1 MKFTLIKSLLHRDN
15 ILSIVFLIMS
25 HLCVYGQ
32 EMSSIDSLEQIY
44 VTGNYSKE
52 DHLKILKLL
61 SQNHQNTEKRLEFCE
76 ELIKN
81 AKRMDSLSFRFHG
94 YLEKANTLQ
103 KKGDLSLALENYL
116 IAAEIATDENDNL
129 LLGKTYGSIANVYS
143 IMGNSNSSIY
153 YFKKSLAIFEAEKD
167 NMRYAKTLEN
177 LGDHYLGQKKPDSAL
192 IYFNLSKP
200 IFSALNFKIGLAYN
214 IGNTGLA
221 YALQNR
227 NDLAENYI
235 NQAIKILNELEHYY
249 PICAYLIAMADIYV
263 DKGDLIK
270 AVDFAK
276 RSLYLATDMGLKQQI
291 SEASLKLSEIH
302 ELADKETESL
312 YFYKQHITYRDSV
325 RDLTKVQQM
334 ADMRTD
340 FEISQKQLA
349 FDLINQQK
357 TAQVELLNQQKT
369 NQKIL
374 IFGLLGILVM
384 TGLYYR
390 TITKAKR
397 RSDDLLLNILPSG
410 TAEELKENG
419 KVKAKKFES
428 ITVMFT
434 DFQAFTKYSQKL
446 SPEVLVESV
455 DYYFS
460 KFDEIIDK
468 YGLEKIK
475 TIGDAYMCAGGLPF
489 ETTDHPQR
497 IIKAAFEISKFI
509 RDSENSNLGELAHFN
524 IRIGINTGPVVAGV
538 VGSKKFAYDIWGDT
552 VNVASRMESNSLE
565 GRINISHNTY
575 VLVKDNFD
583 CEYRG
588 EIDVKN
594 KGMMKMYFVQNEKF
608 KKDSPSQSIESQ
620 KVLY

>member
-1 MKFTLIKSLLHRDN
+1 MRFSLIKSLLNRGN
-15 ILSIVFLIMS
+15 ILSIVFLIVS
-25 HLCVYGQ
+25 HLGVYCQ
-32 EMSSIDSLEQIY
+32 DISIDSLEQVY
-44 VTGNYSKE
+44 VSGNYAEE

-81 AKRMDSLSFRFHG
+81 AKRMDSVSFRFHG

-116 IAAEIATDENDNL
+116 IAAEIATAEDDNL
-129 LLGKTYGSIANVYS
+129 LLGKTFGSIANVYS
-143 IMGNSNSSIY
+143 IMGNSSSSIN
-153 YFKKSLAIFEAEKD
+153 YFKKSLVIFEEEND
-167 NMRYAKTLEN
+167 SMRYAITLEN
-177 LGDHYLGQKKPDSAL
+177 LGDQYLDQKLPDSAL
-192 IYFNLSKP
+192 IYFNLSEP
-200 IFSALNFKIGLAYN
+200 IFSALNFQKGLAYN
-214 IGNTGLA
+214 KGNKGLA
-221 YALQNR
+221 YAQQNR

-235 NQAIKILNELEHYY
+235 NQASKILFELGDFY
-249 PICAYLIAMADIYV
+249 PICIYFIYMADIYME
-263 DKGDLIK
+263 KGDLIK
-270 AVDFAK
+270 ASDFAK
-276 RSLYLATDMGLKQQI
+276 RSLLLAKKNELKQQA
-291 SEASLKLSEIH
+291 SEASLKLSEIL
-302 ELADKETESL
+302 ELAGNNKESFI
-312 YFYKQHITYRDSV
+312 FYKEHIAYRDSV
-325 RDLTKVQQM
+325 HNLESFNKI
-334 ADMRTD
+334 ANMRTD
-340 FEISQKQLA
+340 FEVSQKQ
-349 FDLINQQK
+349 
-357 TAQVELLNQQKT
+357 VEVDLLNQQKA

-374 IFGLLGILVM
+374 IFSLLAILVM
-384 TGLYYR
+384 IGFYYR

-397 RSDDLLLNILPSG
+397 RSDDLLLNILPSE
-410 TAEELKENG
+410 TAKELKENG
-419 KVKAKKFES
+419 KVKAKKFDS

-434 DFQAFTKYSQKL
+434 DFQAFTRYSQKL

-489 ETTDHPQR
+489 ESKDHPER

-509 RDSENSNLGELAHFN
+509 KDSGNSNLGELAHFN

-575 VLVKDNFD
+575 LLVKDHFD

-594 KGMMKMYFVQNEKF
+594 KGMMKMYFVTKEKI
-608 KKDSPSQSIESQ
+608 KKDLASQSIETQ

>member
-1 MKFTLIKSLLHRDN
+1 MRFSLIKSLLNRDN
-15 ILSIVFLIMS
+15 ILSIVFLIVS
-25 HLCVYGQ
+25 HLGVYCQ
-32 EMSSIDSLEQIY
+32 DISIDSLEQVY
-44 VTGNYSKE
+44 VSGNYAEE

-81 AKRMDSLSFRFHG
+81 ATRMDSVSFRFHG

-116 IAAEIATDENDNL
+116 IAAEIATAEDDNL
-129 LLGKTYGSIANVYS
+129 LLGKTFGSIANVYS
-143 IMGNSNSSIY
+143 IMGNSSSSIH
-153 YFKKSLAIFEAEKD
+153 YFKKSLVIFEEEND
-167 NMRYAKTLEN
+167 SMRYAITLEN
-177 LGDHYLGQKKPDSAL
+177 LGDQYLDQKLPDSAL
-192 IYFNLSKP
+192 IYFNLSEP
-200 IFSALNFKIGLAYN
+200 IFKALNFQKGLAYN
-214 IGNTGLA
+214 KGNKGLA
-221 YALQNR
+221 YAQQNR

-235 NQAIKILNELEHYY
+235 NQASKILFELGDFY
-249 PICAYLIAMADIYV
+249 PICIYFIYMADIYME
-263 DKGDLIK
+263 KGDLIK
-270 AVDFAK
+270 ASDFAK
-276 RSLYLATDMGLKQQI
+276 RSLLLAKKNELKQQA
-291 SEASLKLSEIH
+291 SEASLKLSEIL
-302 ELADKETESL
+302 ELAGNNKESL
-312 YFYKQHITYRDSV
+312 NFYKEYIAYRDSV
-325 RDLTKVQQM
+325 HNLESVNKI
-334 ADMRTD
+334 ANMRTD
-340 FEISQKQLA
+340 FEVSQKQ
-349 FDLINQQK
+349 
-357 TAQVELLNQQKT
+357 VEVDLLNQQKA

-374 IFGLLGILVM
+374 IFSLLAILVM
-384 TGLYYR
+384 IGLYYR
-390 TITKAKR
+390 TITKAKK
-397 RSDDLLLNILPSG
+397 RSDDLLLNILPSE
-410 TAEELKENG
+410 TAKELKENG
-419 KVKAKKFES
+419 KVKAKKFDS

-434 DFQAFTKYSQKL
+434 DFQAFTRYSQKL

-489 ETTDHPQR
+489 ESKDHPER

-509 RDSENSNLGELAHFN
+509 NDSGHSNLGELAHFN

-575 VLVKDNFD
+575 LLVKDHFE

-594 KGMMKMYFVQNEKF
+594 KGMMKMYFVTKEKI
-608 KKDSPSQSIESQ
+608 KKDLASQSIETQ